1 MNDSLVV
8 RNLLPATSS
17 VIFLEY
23 DIHEKQSKNIGSAQ
37 HADSDMSE
45 SNCYGKHCNGKDEGW
60 KDIGIRWHKGDTY
73 VHMQVGVLLVQSSNG
88 QEQF

>member
-1 MNDSLVV
+1 MLTAKTDVPGEEIQGIFLQLKSKTHMNDPLVV

-45 SNCYGKHCNGKDEGW
+45 SNCYVKHCNGKDEG
-60 KDIGIRWHKGDTY
+60 
-73 VHMQVGVLLVQSSNG
+73 
-88 QEQF
+88 

>member
-1 MNDSLVV
+1 MLTAKTDVPGEEIQGIFLQLKSKTHTNDSLVV

-45 SNCYGKHCNGKDEGW
+45 SNCYGKHCNGKDEG
-60 KDIGIRWHKGDTY
+60 
-73 VHMQVGVLLVQSSNG
+73 
-88 QEQF
+88 